1 MGKQVVFKSGNLFKD
16 RQDTEFRQKPIVQFG
31 ILVRDVKH
39 SLDFYV
45 NSLGCRLKT
54 RSNNLVILEF
64 FGTELSLIKNE
75 EGENLNYAENPN
87 FFFGLRVHWDD
98 WHRLIDHLNYI
109 GIKYNETPLIK
120 NNTNGK
126 NKASFSVKD
135 PSGNILKISSCQD
148 EQF

>member
-1 MGKQVVFKSGNLFKD
+1 MGKQVILKSGNLFKD

-31 ILVRDVKH
+31 IVVRDVKH

-45 NSLGCRLKT
+45 NNLGCRLKT
-54 RSNNLVILEF
+54 RSTDHIILDF
-64 FGTELSLIKNE
+64 FDTELSLIKNE
-75 EGENLNYAENPN
+75 AGENLNYAKDPN

-120 NNTNGK
+120 NRKGGK
-126 NKASFSVKD
+126 TDASFSVKD
-135 PSGNILKISSCQD
+135 PSGNILKISSRQD